1 MEIKVLGT
9 GCPKCKALSR
19 AVEEVINET
28 GMEASVIKVEDINE
42 IMQHGV
48 MVTPAL
54 MVNNKVVATGKVL
67 KKEEIKKLLN

>member
-9 GCPKCKALSR
+9 GCPKCKALTR